1 MAMTDRGWCRR
12 LGAAALVI
20 AAAVG
25 CAGGGGSDQQRP
37 APSAL
42 LGSEWLAEDIRGGG
56 VLDRIQ
62 STVMFGDDQAAYGS
76 GGCNRFRGSATVSG
90 QDLRFGP
97 LASTMMA
104 CPPAVMDQERKF
116 LDALEATRSYR
127 FEGPFLYFL
136 DAGGARLIKFT
147 KLTAKAP
154 PQ

>member
-1 MAMTDRGWCRR
+1 
-12 LGAAALVI
+12 LAALVT

-25 CAGGGGSDQQRP
+25 CAGGGGTPP
-37 APSAL
+37 AAAPASL
-42 LGSEWLAEDIRGGG
+42 VGGDWLAEDIGGGG
-56 VLDRIQ
+56 VLDRPQ
-62 STVMFGDDQAAYGS
+62 STITFGPDQAAYGS
-76 GGCNRFRGSATVSG
+76 GGCNRFRGSATISG
-90 QDLRFGP
+90 DTLRFGP

-136 DAGGARLIKFT
+136 DASGAKLVTFT
-147 KLTAKAP
+147 RLTAKAP

>member
-1 MAMTDRGWCRR
+1 MTDRGWCRR
-12 LGAAALVI
+12 LGAAALAT

-25 CAGGGGSDQQRP
+25 CAGGGSDQQR
-37 APSAL
+37 SAL
-42 LGSEWLAEDIRGGG
+42 LGSEWLAEDIGGGG

-62 STVMFGDDQAAYGS
+62 STVMFGPDQAAYGS
-76 GGCNRFRGSATVSG
+76 GGCNRFRGAATISG
-90 QDLRFGP
+90 DTLRFGP

-136 DAGGARLIKFT
+136 DAGGAKLVKFT
-147 KLTAKAP
+147 KRAAKAT